1 MPNTLLSGPAG
12 AGKSQRAQSMVASG
26 EADAVIDFQSILA
39 AVLQLRRGEDGRYPP
54 RDASAERVM
63 PLVEAMRRDAID
75 YAVSAE
81 LEIVATN
88 SDGDP
93 ERRQF
98 LLDRLGVGAT
108 EIVIDPGREIVEARL
123 ADSVTGELTE
133 QCSQAIGRF
142 YDRI

>member
-12 AGKSQRAQSMVASG
+12 AGKSQRALAMLNAG
-26 EADAVIDFQSILA
+26 EADVAVDFQSILS

-93 ERRQF
+93 ERRRF

-123 ADSVTGELTE
+123 ADSVTGELSV
-133 QCSQAIGRF
+133 QCQSAIGRW

>member
-1 MPNTLLSGPAG
+1 MATLLSGPAG
-12 AGKSQRAQSMVASG
+12 SGKSQRAQSMVASG
-26 EADAVIDFQSILA
+26 DADAVIDFQSLIA
-39 AVLQLRRGEDGRYPP
+39 AVLQLRRQDDGRYPP

-93 ERRQF
+93 ERRRF

-123 ADSVTGELTE
+123 ADSVTGELSV
-133 QCSQAIGRF
+133 QCQSAIGRW

>member
-1 MPNTLLSGPAG
+1 
-12 AGKSQRAQSMVASG
+12 MVASG
-26 EADAVIDFQSILA
+26 DADAVIDFQSILA

-63 PLVEAMRRDAID
+63 PLVEAMRREAID
-75 YAVSAE
+75 YGVRAE

-98 LLDRLGVGAT
+98 LLERLGVGAT
-108 EIVIDPGREIVEARL
+108 EIVIDPGRDVVEARL
-123 ADSVTGELTE
+123 ADSLTGELSS
-133 QCSQAIGRF
+133 QCSQAIGRW